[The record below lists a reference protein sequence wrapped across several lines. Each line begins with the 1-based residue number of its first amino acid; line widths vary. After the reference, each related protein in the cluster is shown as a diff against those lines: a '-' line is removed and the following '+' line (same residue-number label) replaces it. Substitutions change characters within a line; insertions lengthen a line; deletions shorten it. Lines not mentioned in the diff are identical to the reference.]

1 MNAIKHTD
9 LEKYGRL
16 TLKSAMEGRKTYKLK
31 VSTKRGTISPKGSK
45 RYERSCK
52 INKPKK

>member
-1 MNAIKHTD
+1 MNAIKHTYLD
-9 LEKYGRL
+9 KYGRL
-16 TLKSAMEGRKTYKLK
+16 KLKIAIEGRKTYKLK

-45 RYERSCK
+45 RNERSCK